1 MLTMCAFASR
11 LSNRQDSGGSC
22 RNPADCSK
30 LACPQVFYGILVQH
44 FANLAS
50 QAEMP
55 MAAIDVVTRQLL
67 ELTGEVPFYAATVA
81 RARLAKAHQRLQSAL
96 FSPDAAQ
103 TGGWPGELL
112 LQAFNSMLQ
121 QMSHDYYIY
130 YI

>member
-1 MLTMCAFASR
+1 M
-11 LSNRQDSGGSC
+11 
-22 RNPADCSK
+22 
-30 LACPQVFYGILVQH
+30 QH

-50 QAEMP
+50 QAEIP

-96 FSPDAAQ
+96 SSPDAAQ

-121 QMSHDYYIY
+121 QMSHDYYVYHLLLYFIQLY